1 MENGELLQM
10 IASMLFGTVIAV
22 ISYFL
27 KRLIS
32 EADALESR
40 VDVLETDTNKKINK
54 IRERAIHLEA
64 QNKAYDEKLTDVKAT
79 LDKVGQDIVWI
90 REKLASRN

>member
-1 MENGELLQM
+1 M
-10 IASMLFGTVIAV
+10 
-22 ISYFL
+22 
-27 KRLIS
+27 
-32 EADALESR
+32 
-40 VDVLETDTNKKINK
+40 ETDTNKKINK

-64 QNKAYDEKLTDVKAT
+64 QNKAYDEKITDVKAT